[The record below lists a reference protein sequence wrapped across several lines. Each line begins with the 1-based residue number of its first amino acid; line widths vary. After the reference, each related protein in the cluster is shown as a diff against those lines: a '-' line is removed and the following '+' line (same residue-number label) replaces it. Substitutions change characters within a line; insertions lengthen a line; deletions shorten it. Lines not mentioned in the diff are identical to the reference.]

1 MQFEKE
7 IGRVLGQRYI
17 YRKFIKHQYDS
28 WDRMGKAIWRK
39 TEEETHKLL
48 SNTEENSHNEKSQQ
62 EFH

>member
-7 IGRVLGQRYI
+7 IGRDLGQRYI

-28 WDRMGKAIWRK
+28 WDRRMSKAIWWK

-48 SNTEENSHNEKSQQ
+48 SETEENPHNERS
-62 EFH
+62 